1 MQKRREQRFSMRPR
15 PWILPPVLAM
25 LSVSLLIPV
34 TADADISTPSTLT
47 DKSDFERLYN
57 PGIPPKVSVQ
67 WSFPTGFALGID
79 SGYQLRIGDDHTS
92 SSPEATSMN
101 QIPLTFL
108 MKYSLYEGRRI
119 SQSVGFGM
127 GPYFFHQGQ
136 MPIQL
141 KDVDITGS
149 STAVTEWVSHLS
161 EDLYVNL
168 RMKYTQAFQFV
179 VNDIPLWDF
188 TTWVGMNFR
197 W

>member
-1 MQKRREQRFSMRPR
+1 MQKRQEQRFSMCPR

-25 LSVSLLIPV
+25 FFVSLLIPV
-34 TADADISTPSTLT
+34 TADANTSTPT
-47 DKSDFERLYN
+47 DRSDFERLYD
-57 PGIPPKVSVQ
+57 PGIPPAVSVE

-79 SGYQLRIGDDHTS
+79 SGYQLRIGDDHPS
-92 SSPEATSMN
+92 SSPEAASMN

-119 SQSVGFGM
+119 SQSVGFGL

-188 TTWVGMNFR
+188 TTWLGMNLR

>member
-1 MQKRREQRFSMRPR
+1 LA
-15 PWILPPVLAM
+15 ILLIC
-25 LSVSLLIPV
+25 LLIPV
-34 TADADISTPSTLT
+34 AAYANTSPPT
-47 DKSDFERLYN
+47 DRSDFERLYD
-57 PGIPPKVSVQ
+57 PGIPPTVSVE

-79 SGYQLRIGDDHTS
+79 SGFQLRIGDEDPS
-92 SSPEATSMN
+92 SSPEAARMN

-149 STAVTEWVSHLS
+149 STAVTEWVSHLTK
-161 EDLYVNL
+161 DLYVNL
-168 RMKYTQAFQFV
+168 RMRYTQAFQFV

-188 TTWVGMNFR
+188 TTWFGMNLR

>member
-1 MQKRREQRFSMRPR
+1 MKKRREQRVPAC
-15 PWILPPVLAM
+15 PPHWIALSGLAILLSCILITVVPHATASPP
-25 LSVSLLIPV
+25 
-34 TADADISTPSTLT
+34 ADQ
-47 DKSDFERLYN
+47 SDFESIYD
-57 PGIPPKVSVQ
+57 PGIPPAVSVE

-79 SGYQLRIGDDHTS
+79 SGYQLRIRDADPS
-92 SSPEATSMN
+92 SSHNDARMN

-141 KDVDITGS
+141 EDVDITGS
-149 STAVTEWVSHLS
+149 STALTEWVSHLS
-161 EDLYVNL
+161 KDLYVNL
-168 RMKYTQAFQFV
+168 RMRYTQAFQFV

-188 TTWVGMNFR
+188 TTWFGMNLR

>member
-1 MQKRREQRFSMRPR
+1 MKKRREQRISLCPR
-15 PWILPPVLAM
+15 HWIVHPGLAI
-25 LSVSLLIPV
+25 LFLCLIIPV
-34 TADADISTPSTLT
+34 VPDATASPPA
-47 DKSDFERLYN
+47 DKSDFERLYD
-57 PGIPPKVSVQ
+57 PGIPPAVSVE
-67 WSFPTGFALGID
+67 WAFPSGFALGID
-79 SGYQLRIGDDHTS
+79 SGYNLRLGDDHAS
-92 SSPEATSMN
+92 SGQYSARMN

-119 SQSVGFGM
+119 SQSVGFGL

-149 STAVTEWVSHLS
+149 STALTEWVSHLS
-161 EDLYVNL
+161 KDLYVNL

-179 VNDIPLWDF
+179 VDDIPLWDF
-188 TTWVGMNFR
+188 TTWFGMNLR